1 MTMSDL
7 TMYQACLL
15 HSRADRTLRAV
26 VSSHLEK
33 LRITR
38 MEWLLLAAV
47 CEGPAEGIR
56 MTALAVTLDV
66 SLPQVTALFGHLLK
80 DGFVKQREAAND
92 RRMRYVS
99 ATKKGRV
106 LIATIETSMRG
117 ALKDWLANIPRP
129 QLETYM
135 LTVQQLAESRT
146 P

>member
-1 MTMSDL
+1 MSDL

-47 CEGPAEGIR
+47 CEDPVEGIG

-66 SLPQVTALFGHLLK
+66 SLPQVTALLSHLLK
-80 DGFVKQREAAND
+80 GGFVKQREATND

-106 LIATIETSMRG
+106 LIATIETSMRDT
-117 ALKDWLANIPRP
+117 LKQWLVDIPRP
-129 QLETYM
+129 QLEIYM
-135 LTVQQLAESRT
+135 RTVQQLATRRT